1 MRLARPATSLSRTSA
16 QMPNHTAP
24 SPARLAANRQNALK
38 STGPRSSE
46 GKARSALNALKH
58 GLTAQVVVLPTEDAE
73 AFEARR
79 AAWIEE
85 YAPDDLAQSVLVA
98 RAVHA
103 SWRLDR
109 CARAELARLDGRLRH
124 AADDHGRAAL
134 DRADALGERLLFE
147 PVDQGSDSNWEDP
160 IRRARMERRD
170 ADNPAVLARALAA
183 TAEGAD
189 WLIARWEDLLEA
201 LDTFGSWEPQEA
213 YAACRLLGRR
223 PEDSIDDAVVSTL
236 IIAAHAAAKGYW
248 SLYDAFSQARRGLI
262 GRAVQHCRVEA
273 RSERFAP
280 TQEGGLAWLRAAVE
294 RERARLFALKAGY
307 LDALAARDRA
317 GAVESAHFD
326 DSHAAVLLRRYE
338 TANAREL
345 KQSITELARLRK
357 DDSKRTATAIVA
369 PQVEEAKETPSAVE
383 EPPVV
388 AETPSE
394 SISSSQN
401 KPTTAVA
408 PDRQPTPPQ
417 RERMVEMQSNGA

>member
-1 MRLARPATSLSRTSA
+1 
-16 QMPNHTAP
+16 MPNHAAP
-24 SPARLAANRQNALK
+24 SPARLAANRQNALQ
-38 STGPRSSE
+38 STGPRSAE

-58 GLTAQVVVLPTEDAE
+58 GLTAQEVVLASEDAN
-73 AFEARR
+73 AYEARR
-79 AAWIEE
+79 AAWHEE
-85 YAPDDLAQSVLVA
+85 YAGDDPASCLLVE

-103 SWRLDR
+103 TWRLDR

-189 WLIARWEDLLEA
+189 WMIARWEDLSEA
-201 LDTFGSWEPQEA
+201 LDAFGSWEPQEA

-273 RSERFAP
+273 RSARFAP
-280 TQEGGLAWLRAAVE
+280 TQDEGLAWLRSVVE
-294 RERARLFALKAGY
+294 RERARLLALKAGH

-326 DSHAAVLLRRYE
+326 DSHTAVLLRRYE
-338 TANAREL
+338 TACAREVR
-345 KQSITELARLRK
+345 QSITELSRLGK
-357 DDSKRTATAIVA
+357 DAAKRAAAA
-369 PQVEEAKETPSAVE
+369 PQVEILTEDMSEVPEPAEAQSG
-383 EPPVV
+383 
-388 AETPSE
+388 SG
-394 SISSSQN
+394 SSSQN
-401 KPTTAVA
+401 EPTEAVSSDPQPA
-408 PDRQPTPPQ
+408 RPRPEFRGQWQRQG
-417 RERMVEMQSNGA
+417 V